1 MQWCLLLVF
10 KMEVRV
16 LYLTP
21 AQSAAKGGS
30 DLMKPYAVPSSSEIK
45 SDMGSHELSRCNSLI
60 CKYLFFCKVISVPLI
75 YDG

>member
-21 AQSAAKGGS
+21 ARSGAKGGS
-30 DLMKPYAVPSSSEIK
+30 DLMRLYAVLSSSEIK
-45 SDMGSHELSRCNSLI
+45 SDMEAMNFQDAI
-60 CKYLFFCKVISVPLI
+60 P
-75 YDG
+75 